1 MIKRIAE
8 TLQLIGFCLFLLSAA
23 GIDSPD
29 PAANIIA
36 LVISLGI
43 IWGGYLLDLN
53 FVSCENDIKP
63 RRHHRWR

>member
-1 MIKRIAE
+1 MKKLGE
-8 TLQLIGFCLFLLSAA
+8 TMEMFGFLGFLLSAS
-23 GIDSPD
+23 GIDSGSK
-29 PAANIIA
+29 ANIIA

-53 FVSCENDIKP
+53 FVSYENDIKP